1 MANGLHSNFQI
12 VEKNLIQALLL
23 VFILE
28 RSIKSF
34 SEDKE
39 EKREDISHFTVGVI
53 TFMIHIMETALL

>member
-12 VEKNLIQALLL
+12 VEKKFDPGLACS
-23 VFILE
+23 FILE